1 MILGKTIYTI
11 DSHTAGMPTRIIVGG
26 IPSLPGNTITEKAEY
41 FRDNFD
47 YIRTAVFQEP
57 RGLLR
62 GVGALITTPT
72 NSKAQLGVF
81 FMDGKYQLIH
91 MCGHGSIGVVTAAI
105 EFGMVEAVE
114 PVTTVVLD
122 TPAGLVTGYG
132 KVQHG
137 SVESVSIHNVPSF
150 LYKST
155 VINMPNLG
163 SIPVDIAFG
172 GEFFAIIEADD
183 IGVSIDKKSMSQL
196 SELAMT
202 IRDTAN
208 SQIRVKHPQKT
219 ASAIAAVRICNKPTK
234 HGTHIKNVTIFEEGD
249 KGIDRSPCGTGTSG
263 HLATLYAKGQ
273 IKLNQECIH
282 ESIIGTTFKGKV
294 ISQTKV
300 AEFDAIIPEITGSAY
315 TMGINTLIL
324 SPNDP
329 LKTGFLIE

>member
-26 IPSLPGNTITEKAEY
+26 IPYFPGSTMLEKAEY

-47 YIRTAVFQEP
+47 YIRTALFQEP

-62 GVGALITTPT
+62 GVGALITPPT

-81 FMDGKYQLIH
+81 FMDSKYQWIP

-105 EFGMVEAVE
+105 EFGMVNAVE

-122 TPAGLVTGYG
+122 TPAGLVTGYA
-132 KVQHG
+132 KVQDG
-137 SVESVSIHNVPSF
+137 SVEFVSIHNVPSF

-155 VINMPNLG
+155 VVNVPNLG
-163 SIPVDIAFG
+163 SIPVDVAFG
-172 GEFFAIIEADD
+172 GEFYAIINADD
-183 IGVSIDKKSMSQL
+183 IGVSVDKKSVSRL
-196 SELAMT
+196 SELA
-202 IRDTAN
+202 IAIKDAAN
-208 SQIRVKHPQKT
+208 SQIRVKHPQQT
-219 ASAIAAVRICNKPTK
+219 VSSIDAVRICNKPTK
-234 HGTHIKNVTIFEEGD
+234 HGMHIKNVTVFEEGD
-249 KGIDRSPCGTGTSG
+249 KGIDRSPCGTGTSA

-294 ISQTKV
+294 VSQTKV

-315 TMGINTLIL
+315 TMGINTHIL

-329 LKTGFLIE
+329 MKNGFLIE

>member
-26 IPSLPGNTITEKAEY
+26 IPYLPGDTMTRKAEY

-47 YIRTAVFQEP
+47 YIRTALFQEP
-57 RGLLR
+57 RGILR
-62 GVGALITTPT
+62 GVGALITTPA
-72 NSKAQLGVF
+72 NSGAQLGVI
-81 FMDGKYQLIH
+81 FMDSKYQLIH

-122 TPAGLVTGYG
+122 TPAGLVTGYA
-132 KVQHG
+132 KVQG
-137 SVESVSIHNVPSF
+137 GCVESVSIHNVPSF

-155 VINMPNLG
+155 VINIPNVG
-163 SIPVDIAFG
+163 SIPVDVAFG
-172 GEFFAIIEADD
+172 GEFFAIVAANN
-183 IGVSIDKKSMSQL
+183 IGANVDRKNASQL

-202 IRDTAN
+202 IKGAAN
-208 SQIRVKHPQKT
+208 SQITVKHPQKPV
-219 ASAIAAVRICNKPTK
+219 SAIDAVRICNKPTK
-234 HGTHIKNVTIFEEGD
+234 HGTHIKNITVFEEGD
-249 KGIDRSPCGTGTSG
+249 KGIDRSPCGTGTSA

-294 ISQTKV
+294 VSQTKV
-300 AEFDAIIPEITGSAY
+300 GKFDAIIPEITGSAY

-329 LKTGFLIE
+329 MKNGFLIE

>member
-26 IPSLPGNTITEKAEY
+26 IPSLPGNTIMEKAEY

-62 GVGALITTPT
+62 GVGALITTPADG
-72 NSKAQLGVF
+72 KAQLGVF
-81 FMDGKYQLIH
+81 FMDSKYQLIP

-122 TPAGLVTGYG
+122 TAAGLVTGYAQ
-132 KVQHG
+132 VQNG
-137 SVESVSIHNVPSF
+137 TVESVSIHNVPSF

-163 SIPVDIAFG
+163 SIPVDVAFG
-172 GEFFAIIEADD
+172 GEFFAIVAADN
-183 IGVSIDKKSMSQL
+183 IGANVDMKNASQL

-202 IRDTAN
+202 IRDAAN
-208 SQIRVKHPQKT
+208 SQIGVKHPQKPVST
-219 ASAIAAVRICNKPTK
+219 IDAVRIYNKPTK
-234 HGTHIKNVTIFEEGD
+234 DGTHIKNVTIFEEGD
-249 KGIDRSPCGTGTSG
+249 KGIDRSPCGTGTSA

>member
-26 IPSLPGNTITEKAEY
+26 VPHLPGNTITEKAEY

-47 YIRTAVFQEP
+47 YIRSALFQEP

-62 GVGALITTPT
+62 GVGALITPPT
-72 NSKAQLGVF
+72 NTEAELGVF
-81 FMDGKYQLIH
+81 FMDSKYQLIH
-91 MCGHGSIGVVTAAI
+91 MCGHGSIGVITAAI

-122 TPAGLVTGYG
+122 TPAGLVTGYAQ
-132 KVQHG
+132 VQNG

-150 LYKST
+150 LYQST
-155 VINMPNLG
+155 VLDAPNLG
-163 SIPVDIAFG
+163 SIPVDVAFG
-172 GEFFAIIEADD
+172 GEFYAIIHAGD
-183 IGVSIDKKSMSQL
+183 IGVSIDQKNASQL

-202 IRDTAN
+202 IKGAAN
-208 SQIRVKHPQKT
+208 SQIRVKHPEKPVST
-219 ASAIAAVRICNKPTK
+219 IEGVRICKKPTK
-234 HGTHIKNVTIFEEGD
+234 HGMHIKNITVLEEGD
-249 KGIDRSPCGTGTSG
+249 KGIDRSPCGTGTSA

-282 ESIIGTTFKGKV
+282 ESIIGTTFKSRV
-294 ISQTKV
+294 VSQTKV
-300 AEFDAIIPEITGSAY
+300 GEFDAIIPEITGSAY

-329 LKTGFLIE
+329 LKNGFLIE

>member
-1 MILGKTIYTI
+1 MILGKTLYTI
-11 DSHTAGMPTRIIVGG
+11 DSHTAGMPTRIIMGG
-26 IPSLPGNTITEKAEY
+26 IPYLPGNTMTEKAEY

-62 GVGALITTPT
+62 GVGALITTPSD
-72 NSKAQLGVF
+72 SKAQLGVF
-81 FMDGKYQLIH
+81 FMDSKYQLIH
-91 MCGHGSIGVVTAAI
+91 MCGHGSIGVITAAI

-114 PVTTVVLD
+114 PITTVVLD
-122 TPAGLVTGYG
+122 TPAGLVSGYAQ
-132 KVQHG
+132 VQNG

-163 SIPVDIAFG
+163 SIPVDVAFG
-172 GEFFAIIEADD
+172 GEFYAIIHAGD
-183 IGVSIDKKSMSQL
+183 IGVSIDQKNTSQL

-202 IRDTAN
+202 IKGAAN
-208 SQIRVKHPQKT
+208 SQIRVKHPEKPIFT
-219 ASAIAAVRICNKPTK
+219 IEGVRICKKPTK
-234 HGTHIKNVTIFEEGD
+234 HGMHIKNITVLEEGD
-249 KGIDRSPCGTGTSG
+249 KGIDRSPCGTGTSA

-282 ESIIGTTFKGKV
+282 ESIIGTTFKSRV
-294 ISQTKV
+294 VSQTKV
-300 AEFDAIIPEITGSAY
+300 GEFDAIIPEITGNAY

-329 LKTGFLIE
+329 LKNGFLIE